1 MNTTAKNIL
10 YFVLSTLLGGLLMW
24 WIYRDFRWQEL
35 WQVFAQRTNY
45 VWIAQA
51 LLAGVVANVLR
62 SLRWRM
68 LLQAAGVRIKVR
80 RAVELVFIS
89 YLINAV
95 TPRLGE
101 LTRSLLVRRGQ
112 ADVSARALGT
122 VVSEKLTDVCCLVLV
137 VAAAMA
143 LRWHATLHMLAR
155 VHERWQQAVP
165 TGTGLLVALG
175 VVALAA
181 VTVAL
186 IWRHVRRLLLNLWQG
201 MASVLHLH
209 SPWAFAGISLAIWAC
224 NFLQLYLV
232 LPCFE
237 ALQGITLAS
246 ALHLF
251 AVASVGLLVPT
262 PAGAGPWHFFVVKTL
277 TSVYHVGQATAK
289 SFAFV
294 SHGLKTCLVL
304 ILGILGYAG
313 YYRSLFL
320 WWRRKH

>member
-155 VHERWQQAVP
+155 VHER
-165 TGTGLLVALG
+165 
-175 VVALAA
+175 
-181 VTVAL
+181 
-186 IWRHVRRLLLNLWQG
+186 
-201 MASVLHLH
+201 
-209 SPWAFAGISLAIWAC
+209 
-224 NFLQLYLV
+224 
-232 LPCFE
+232 
-237 ALQGITLAS
+237 
-246 ALHLF
+246 
-251 AVASVGLLVPT
+251 
-262 PAGAGPWHFFVVKTL
+262 
-277 TSVYHVGQATAK
+277 
-289 SFAFV
+289 
-294 SHGLKTCLVL
+294 
-304 ILGILGYAG
+304 
-313 YYRSLFL
+313 
-320 WWRRKH
+320 

>member
-186 IWRHVRRLLLNLWQG
+186 LWRHVRRLLLNLWQG
-201 MASVLHLH
+201 MASVLHLR

-277 TSVYHVGQATAK
+277 TSVYHVWQATAK